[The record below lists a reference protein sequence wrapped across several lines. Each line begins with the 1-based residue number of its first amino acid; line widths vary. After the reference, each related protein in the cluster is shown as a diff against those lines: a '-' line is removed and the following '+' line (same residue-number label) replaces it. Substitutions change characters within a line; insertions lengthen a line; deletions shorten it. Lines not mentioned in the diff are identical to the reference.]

1 MNHADN
7 NRPLVL
13 VTGANSLL
21 GTHIVECLLSEGY
34 RVDGLLRDKTRFHLP
49 SHPNLS
55 LIEGDFTEP
64 ETAWA
69 ALLECD
75 YVIHVAACT
84 DQGGSDYDYYYKINV
99 GATHQLFMF
108 ALKAGVKRFVYVS
121 TANCFGFGD
130 KTAPGDETRP
140 ACFPF
145 THSLYA
151 RSKLEAQ
158 EMLLRLKHLM
168 DVVVV
173 NPTFMLGAYGTKKGS
188 GQIVLRTYGR
198 KIVFCPS
205 GGKSFINAA
214 DAGTG
219 VVKAL
224 KYGAN
229 GEAYLLSGKNLS
241 YKDFYRRLSRV
252 TGKRATII
260 VLPDFILSAVGMIG
274 NLLKTLNIPNRF
286 TLNNM
291 KILCVRNYYTNTKAA
306 EKLGLKTG
314 SVDRGIAETIDWF
327 QTKGIIKNK
336 QLGR

>member
-1 MNHADN
+1 MSHADN

-55 LIEGDFTEP
+55 LIEGDFTKS
-64 ETAWA
+64 ETAWE
-69 ALLECD
+69 ALRGCD

-84 DQGGSDYDYYYKINV
+84 NQGVSDYDYYYKINV
-99 GATHQLFMF
+99 RATHRLFMF
-108 ALKAGVKRFVYVS
+108 AQKAGVKRFVYVS

-130 KTAPGDETRP
+130 KAAPGDETRP

-145 THSLYA
+145 TNSLYA

-173 NPTFMLGAYGTKKGS
+173 NPTFMLGAYGTKNGS
-188 GQIVLRTYGR
+188 GQIVLRAYGH
-198 KIVFCPS
+198 KIVFCPP
-205 GGKSFINAA
+205 GGKNFINAA

-229 GEAYLLSGKNLS
+229 GEAYLLSGENLS
-241 YKDFYRRLSRV
+241 YKEFYRRLSCV

-260 VLPDFILSAVGMIG
+260 ALPGFILSAVGIIG
-274 NLLKTLNIPNRF
+274 NLLKVLKIPNRF

-306 EKLGLKTG
+306 EELGLKTE
-314 SVDRGIAETIDWF
+314 SVDRGIVETIGWF
-327 QTKGIIKNK
+327 QSKGMIKNK
-336 QLGR
+336 QL